1 MDSRNDANQ
10 GNEHFMHAYAFSHV
24 DSGGELKQ
32 MIGNDWK
39 QETILNISRRALES
53 GCVGERHFA

>member
-1 MDSRNDANQ
+1 
-10 GNEHFMHAYAFSHV
+10 MHAYAFSHV
-24 DSGGELKQ
+24 DSGSELKQ